1 MLLIKLTFVSEY
13 AIHYMHDADIDLMIF
28 ALRNYNEIF
37 LKFALR
43 QSIFGLSFLCK
54 DIMIEEFLGILKY
67 YINIY
72 LISTHLELEQKQS
85 WS

>member
-1 MLLIKLTFVSEY
+1 M
-13 AIHYMHDADIDLMIF
+13 HYMHDAGIDLMIF

-54 DIMIEEFLGILKY
+54 DVMIEEFLGILK
-67 YINIY
+67 
-72 LISTHLELEQKQS
+72 
-85 WS
+85 